1 MKAFEIDKGLKVKDP
16 SAPDDDEDQSYYIP
30 PSQIPAVKAFEE
42 VGLQYERTVHDRVW
56 NWFVNLVTAEP
67 VKDQEI
73 KMVIPQ
79 LYRTKD
85 PDGKE
90 WLFYNCELSGR
101 DWKGNRKDFS
111 YLEGVIEGVQ
121 LFNYEI
127 DPSTE
132 KVISGTTQVME
143 VQKKYN
149 IPFTK
154 AKVDE
159 ISKHFKHPVHCII
172 VNGDGRKYS
181 VTLEQ
186 FKSLSFQ
193 ELIDM
198 VTGYAD
204 FMKNRRGT
212 KVYS

>member
-121 LFNYEI
+121 LLQLR
-127 DPSTE
+127 DRP
-132 KVISGTTQVME
+132 
-143 VQKKYN
+143 
-149 IPFTK
+149 
-154 AKVDE
+154 
-159 ISKHFKHPVHCII
+159 
-172 VNGDGRKYS
+172 
-181 VTLEQ
+181 
-186 FKSLSFQ
+186 
-193 ELIDM
+193 
-198 VTGYAD
+198 
-204 FMKNRRGT
+204 
-212 KVYS
+212 